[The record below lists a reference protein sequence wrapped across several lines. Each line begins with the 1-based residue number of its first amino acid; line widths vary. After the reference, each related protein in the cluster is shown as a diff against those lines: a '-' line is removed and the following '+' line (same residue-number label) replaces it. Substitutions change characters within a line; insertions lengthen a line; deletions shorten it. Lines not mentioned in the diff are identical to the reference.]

1 MASLT
6 HKYPTHRGFTMIELI
21 CVIVILGILAATAV
35 PKFVNLRAS
44 ANVSVVD
51 GVKASL
57 QSAVNL
63 AYVKCIMTSGCSV
76 ANGMTF
82 ALDGVTRQ
90 FYNGYPDGANGGG
103 QGIETWINTKGLTM
117 VETPFTTTSWRV
129 PGAPTPSQ
137 CAVSYVE
144 AFSFGALP
152 TVSSV
157 TTGC

>member
-1 MASLT
+1 
-6 HKYPTHRGFTMIELI
+6 MIELI

-63 AYVKCIMTSGCSV
+63 AYVKCIMTSGCSAAGV
-76 ANGMTF
+76 TTF
-82 ALDGVTRQ
+82 TLDGVTRL
-90 FYNGYPDGANGGG
+90 FWNGYPDGANGSG
-103 QGIETWINTKGLTM
+103 QGIETWIDTKGLTL
-117 VETPFTTTSWRV
+117 VQTAFTTTSWQV

-144 AFSFGALP
+144 AVSFGSLP